1 MYLYEYRQTVIIR
14 MNDVGNIRL
23 KELIIL
29 EKRRDKRLDLESQII
44 IKRLDS
50 SEGEASE
57 TVDILLKDVSKSG
70 VGFLCNYPLEI
81 GAVYECQLTLWT
93 KEKIHSFIEIV
104 RVLSKDDTYF
114 YGGIFIGMS
123 EMDIKR
129 IEIYFTFH
137 DADVAQ

>member
-1 MYLYEYRQTVIIR
+1 M
-14 MNDVGNIRL
+14 
-23 KELIIL
+23 

-50 SEGEASE
+50 SEGEAKE

-70 VGFLCNYPLEI
+70 VGFICSYPLEI
-81 GAVYECQLTLWT
+81 GAVYECKLTLWT
-93 KEKIHSFIEIV
+93 KETIHTFIEIV
-104 RVLSKDDTYF
+104 RVLSKDDSYF

-123 EMDIKR
+123 EMDMKR